1 MKKIYIIILSG
12 LLFISCRP
20 QISIKAEKADEAT
33 VFFSTG
39 FSESTAKTLKSLA
52 GTDSSAPL
60 FNKNDVLQLLRAMGA
75 ENATANIPS
84 QTEIAATGTVK
95 SLSQNRLFQTGLI
108 KNEDGTLTL
117 TIGPKQIVSFYGIL
131 NEDEKSYLDMMMIP
145 ALLGEKMS
153 VTEYRELLSSMY
165 GPSFADEIIKGKLT
179 IVLSSP
185 SGKKKVKEE
194 VSLGD
199 LLCSEKE
206 MVWTVRD

>member
-1 MKKIYIIILSG
+1 
-12 LLFISCRP
+12 
-20 QISIKAEKADEAT
+20 KADEAT

>member
-1 MKKIYIIILSG
+1 MKKIYLLILSG